1 MKNIMKLKQLI
12 FAACLAAFA
21 LAAAAEPKVSANCSR
36 RAISMDESLRYTI
49 RVEDAKNVSAPTLG
63 EMDGFRVLMGPSQS
77 SQFMNNNGVV
87 TSSQEFS
94 YELQATKTGKLTIG
108 EAKIKVDGQTYN
120 VRGIQIDVSEARK
133 SSANS
138 PATTDA
144 GGEMFL
150 ELDASA
156 TNAFLGEQIFLTITL
171 YYRGVNLSNASRPDL
186 QVQGFNAQDIGNYQ
200 QDQQRYR
207 GQAYNYLRFQKLL
220 IPLKTGKL
228 TLGPASMLVSVSV
241 PVSRRNRSRDPF
253 DDPFSLFQN
262 YRTVDKNVVSEP
274 LVINVSA
281 LPSQNKPKDFK
292 GAVGLFDLKA
302 EVTPRKV
309 KEGEPVTLKATLTG
323 IGNIDQAVLEL
334 GSTNT
339 PGFTTYDPVVEKKTA
354 VSEGQLKGYKNYSQM
369 WVPLSTDVK
378 ELPAVTFSYFD
389 VSKNSYQT
397 LTAGPFPLEVEKS
410 AQSQKVTVSEAIPVQ
425 RGASPSIKILSQDIF
440 GIRLQSGEEAISHM
454 ANKKFLLPALVLPPA
469 LFLICALIAFRRS
482 KEEDPS
488 FKRKS
493 NAYANAEAN
502 LRKARKLKNKK
513 EAIKDFCA
521 CLSAALNDYVADT
534 LDLPKGSISADTI
547 VDPALKQEWQD
558 LMNRIEMARFA
569 GNYGPSCDNDQLLG
583 DASRLL
589 KELRRTMK

>member
-334 GSTNT
+334 GS
-339 PGFTTYDPVVEKKTA
+339 
-354 VSEGQLKGYKNYSQM
+354 
-369 WVPLSTDVK
+369 
-378 ELPAVTFSYFD
+378 
-389 VSKNSYQT
+389 
-397 LTAGPFPLEVEKS
+397 
-410 AQSQKVTVSEAIPVQ
+410 
-425 RGASPSIKILSQDIF
+425 SI
-440 GIRLQSGEEAISHM
+440 
-454 ANKKFLLPALVLPPA
+454 
-469 LFLICALIAFRRS
+469 
-482 KEEDPS
+482 
-488 FKRKS
+488 
-493 NAYANAEAN
+493 
-502 LRKARKLKNKK
+502 
-513 EAIKDFCA
+513 FC
-521 CLSAALNDYVADT
+521 
-534 LDLPKGSISADTI
+534 
-547 VDPALKQEWQD
+547 
-558 LMNRIEMARFA
+558 
-569 GNYGPSCDNDQLLG
+569 
-583 DASRLL
+583 
-589 KELRRTMK
+589 